1 MAVDGIYHRVL
12 AVTKEATMQERF
24 NEALKEALKSQN
36 KIRVST
42 LRLITAAIKD
52 RDIAARSADSGD
64 GVTDEQVLEIL
75 VKMVKQRQEAA
86 STYEEAG
93 RLELAEQERAEI
105 TVIEEFL
112 PAQLSDDEIA
122 AAVDAAIAEIGAET
136 LKDMGKV
143 MGALKGKYAG
153 QMDFG
158 KAGGLVKGKLG

>member
-1 MAVDGIYHRVL
+1 
-12 AVTKEATMQERF
+12 MQERF
-24 NEALKEALKSQN
+24 TEALKEAVKSQD

-64 GVTDEQVLEIL
+64 GVTDEQILEIL
-75 VKMVKQRQEAA
+75 AKMVKQRQEAA
-86 STYEEAG
+86 TTYEEAG

-105 TVIEEFL
+105 IIIEEFL
-112 PAQLSDDEIA
+112 PQQLSEDEVGD
-122 AAVDAAIAEIGAET
+122 AVAAAIAELGADS

-143 MGALKGKYAG
+143 MACLKGKYAG

-158 KAGGLVKGKLG
+158 KASALVKEKLA

>member
-1 MAVDGIYHRVL
+1 
-12 AVTKEATMQERF
+12 MQERF
-24 NEALKEALKSQN
+24 TEALKEAVKSQD

-64 GVTDEQVLEIL
+64 GVTDEQILEIL
-75 VKMVKQRQEAA
+75 AKMVKQRQEAA

-105 TVIEEFL
+105 VIIEEFL
-112 PAQLSDDEIA
+112 PQQLSEDEVSTAVA
-122 AAVDAAIAEIGAET
+122 AAISELGAGS

-143 MGALKGKYAG
+143 MACLKGKYAG

-158 KAGGLVKGKLG
+158 KASALVKQKLA

>member
-1 MAVDGIYHRVL
+1 
-12 AVTKEATMQERF
+12 MQERF
-24 NEALKEALKSQN
+24 SEALKEAVKSQD
-36 KIRVST
+36 KLRVTT

-64 GVTDEQVLEIL
+64 GVSDGEILEIL
-75 VKMVKQRQEAA
+75 AKMVKQRQEAA
-86 STYEEAG
+86 GTYEEAG

-105 TVIEEFL
+105 VIIEEFL
-112 PAQLSDDEIA
+112 PQQLSENEVN
-122 AAVDAAIAEIGAET
+122 AAVAEAIAELGADS

-158 KAGGLVKGKLG
+158 KASGLVKQQLS

>member
-1 MAVDGIYHRVL
+1 
-12 AVTKEATMQERF
+12 MQERF

>member
-1 MAVDGIYHRVL
+1 
-12 AVTKEATMQERF
+12 MQERF
-24 NEALKEALKSQN
+24 SEALKEAVKSQD
-36 KIRVST
+36 KIRVTT

-64 GVTDEQVLEIL
+64 GVSDGEILEIL
-75 VKMVKQRQEAA
+75 AKMVKQRQEGAG
-86 STYEEAG
+86 TYEEAG

-105 TVIEEFL
+105 VIIEEFL
-112 PAQLSDDEIA
+112 PQQLSENEIN
-122 AAVDAAIAEIGAET
+122 AAVAEAIAELGADS

-158 KAGGLVKGKLG
+158 KASGLVKQQLS

>member
-1 MAVDGIYHRVL
+1 
-12 AVTKEATMQERF
+12 MQERF
-24 NEALKEALKSQN
+24 TEALKEALKSQD

-64 GVTDEQVLEIL
+64 GVSDEQILEIL
-75 VKMVKQRQEAA
+75 VKMVKQRQDAA
-86 STYEEAG
+86 TTYEEAG

-105 TVIEEFL
+105 AVIEEFL
-112 PAQLSDDEIA
+112 PTQLSDDEIA
-122 AAVDAAIAEIGAET
+122 AAVEAAIAEVGAAS

>member
-1 MAVDGIYHRVL
+1 
-12 AVTKEATMQERF
+12 MQERF
-24 NEALKEALKSQN
+24 TEALKEALKSQD

-64 GVTDEQVLEIL
+64 GVTDEQILEIL
-75 VKMVKQRQEAA
+75 VKMVKQRQDAA

-122 AAVDAAIAEIGAET
+122 AAVDAAIAELGAAS

>member
-1 MAVDGIYHRVL
+1 
-12 AVTKEATMQERF
+12 MQERF
-24 NEALKEALKSQN
+24 TEALKEAVKSQD

-64 GVTDEQVLEIL
+64 GVSDDQIL
-75 VKMVKQRQEAA
+75 DILAKMVKQRQEAA
-86 STYEEAG
+86 TTYEEAG

-105 TVIEEFL
+105 LVIEEFL
-112 PAQLSDDEIA
+112 PTQLSEDEVA
-122 AAVDAAIAEIGAET
+122 SAVASAITEIGAES

-143 MGALKGKYAG
+143 MGALKSKYAG

-158 KAGGLVKGKLG
+158 KASGLVKQQLS

>member
-1 MAVDGIYHRVL
+1 
-12 AVTKEATMQERF
+12 MQERF
-24 NEALKEALKSQN
+24 TEALKEAVKSQD

-64 GVTDEQVLEIL
+64 GVTDEQILEIL
-75 VKMVKQRQEAA
+75 AKMVKQRQEAA
-86 STYEEAG
+86 TTYEEAG

-105 TVIEEFL
+105 CVIEEFL
-112 PAQLSDDEIA
+112 PQQLSEDEIA
-122 AAVDAAIAEIGAET
+122 TAVAAAIADLGADS

-143 MGALKGKYAG
+143 MASLKGKYAG

-158 KAGGLVKGKLG
+158 KASGLVKQQLS

>member
-1 MAVDGIYHRVL
+1 
-12 AVTKEATMQERF
+12 MQERF
-24 NEALKEALKSQN
+24 NEALKEALKSQD

-86 STYEEAG
+86 TTYEEAG

-112 PAQLSDDEIA
+112 PAQLGDDEIA
-122 AAVDAAIAEIGAET
+122 AAVEKAIADIGAET

-143 MGALKGKYAG
+143 MGALKGQYAG

-158 KAGGLVKGKLG
+158 KAGGLVKSKLG

>member
-1 MAVDGIYHRVL
+1 
-12 AVTKEATMQERF
+12 MQERF
-24 NEALKEALKSQN
+24 TEALKEAVKSQD

-64 GVTDEQVLEIL
+64 GVTDEQILEIL
-75 VKMVKQRQEAA
+75 AKMVKQRQEAA
-86 STYEEAG
+86 TTYEEAG

-105 TVIEEFL
+105 CVIEEFL
-112 PAQLSDDEIA
+112 PQQLSEDEVA
-122 AAVDAAIAEIGAET
+122 TAVAAAIADLGADS

-143 MGALKGKYAG
+143 MASLKGKYAG

-158 KAGGLVKGKLG
+158 KASGLVKQQLS

>member
-1 MAVDGIYHRVL
+1 
-12 AVTKEATMQERF
+12 MQERF
-24 NEALKEALKSQN
+24 NEALKEALKSQD

>member
-1 MAVDGIYHRVL
+1 
-12 AVTKEATMQERF
+12 MQERF
-24 NEALKEALKSQN
+24 NEALKEAIKSKD

-64 GVTDEQVLEIL
+64 GVSDEQILEIL
-75 VKMVKQRQEAA
+75 AKMVKQRQEAA
-86 STYEEAG
+86 ATYEEAG

-105 TVIEEFL
+105 IVIEEFL
-112 PAQLSDDEIA
+112 PQQLSDDEVS
-122 AAVDAAIAEIGAET
+122 AAVDAAIAELGAET

-143 MGALKGKYAG
+143 MAQLKGKFAG

-158 KAGGLVKGKLG
+158 KASGLVKQKLS

>member
-1 MAVDGIYHRVL
+1 
-12 AVTKEATMQERF
+12 MQERF
-24 NEALKEALKSQN
+24 TEALKEAVKSQD

-52 RDIAARSADSGD
+52 RDIAARSTDSGT
-64 GVTDEQVLEIL
+64 GVTDEQIL
-75 VKMVKQRQEAA
+75 DILAKMVKQRQEAA

-112 PAQLSDDEIA
+112 PQQLSEEEVAD
-122 AAVDAAIAEIGAET
+122 AVAAAIAELGAAS

-143 MGALKGKYAG
+143 MGCLKGKYAG

-158 KAGGLVKGKLG
+158 KASGLVKEKLA

>member
-1 MAVDGIYHRVL
+1 
-12 AVTKEATMQERF
+12 MQERF
-24 NEALKEALKSQN
+24 TEALKEAVKSQDR
-36 KIRVST
+36 IRVST

-64 GVTDEQVLEIL
+64 GVTDEQILEIL
-75 VKMVKQRQEAA
+75 AKMVKQRQEAA

-105 TVIEEFL
+105 VIIGEFL
-112 PAQLSDDEIA
+112 PKQLSEDEVS
-122 AAVDAAIAEIGAET
+122 AAVAAAIAELGAGS

-143 MGALKGKYAG
+143 MACLKGKFAG

-158 KAGGLVKGKLG
+158 KASALVKQELA